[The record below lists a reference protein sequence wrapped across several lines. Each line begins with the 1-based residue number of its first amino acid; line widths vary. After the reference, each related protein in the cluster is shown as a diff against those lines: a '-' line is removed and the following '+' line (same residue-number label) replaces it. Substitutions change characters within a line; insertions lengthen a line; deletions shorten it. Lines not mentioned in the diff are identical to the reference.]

1 MLSCLSKCTGLI
13 LKHREEESDYSYG
26 SGAHR
31 GQNRYLETTVK
42 DIETLGLWAPQYIFW
57 NFRAQLCPS
66 ATPLTSF
73 LSQEGKG
80 VVSECHFPGFRERRL
95 SHLDCRRRTDGSPL
109 LVGETRVVG
118 AGRLRRGGQNWI
130 GWNCAAGSG
139 PVWGKACV
147 CLGEIRRGDD
157 SLWKSNRSEFVPD
170 FDCFRRGYS
179 FQNLGETNGIPGC
192 PSSRSC

>member
-1 MLSCLSKCTGLI
+1 MLSRLSKCTGLI
-13 LKHREEESDYSYG
+13 LKHREQESDCNYG

-80 VVSECHFPGFRERRL
+80 VVSEY
-95 SHLDCRRRTDGSPL
+95 HLPAFGRGVCPIWTA
-109 LVGETRVVG
+109 VGERMAPFVSWEN
-118 AGRLRRGGQNWI
+118 AGRWGWPAPARWAKLDGVELCGGER
-130 GWNCAAGSG
+130 SG
-139 PVWGKACV
+139 LGKGV
-147 CLGEIRRGDD
+147 
-157 SLWKSNRSEFVPD
+157 
-170 FDCFRRGYS
+170 YS
-179 FQNLGETNGIPGC
+179 FG
-192 PSSRSC
+192 RD